1 MNMKEHEDLIS
12 KVEKAKEQ
20 IEQLRKQQSDLER
33 EKAELEELRA
43 KQDEWSLGKKEIGD
57 GLLKGI
63 AILDSEDAEL
73 NKMISIVRGARES
86 FSQHLEYLA
95 SVKDDRWT
103 PATMKDDL
111 NKALLILQKA
121 RRDIGVARGRIPA
134 MEAKQAARAGGVEQL
149 SPKFGGIP
157 CLSTGELVRL
167 GFWLALPGVLMAL
180 LIVIIY
186 SAL

>member
-43 KQDEWSLGKKEIGD
+43 KQDEWSRGKREIGD

-63 AILDSEDAEL
+63 AILDSEDAEI
-73 NKMISIVRGARES
+73 NKMISIVRGTRES

-103 PATMKDDL
+103 PATLKEDL

-121 RRDIGVARGRIPA
+121 RRDLGVARGRIPA
-134 MEAKQAARAGGVEQL
+134 MEGKEAKVGGVESL
-149 SPKFGGIP
+149 PARSGGISS
-157 CLSTGELVRL
+157 LSTGELVRL

-186 SAL
+186 AVL